1 MIKKFI
7 SKNGQSDPA
16 TSQLNSESI
25 EPLKDAEAHQ
35 LNMDRSAKMIVAIV
49 VILASAFFIYVKF
62 AGWHATKL
70 EATVKKE
77 KEIWQNKTEQMRKE
91 IATLKQELAVVKG
104 QNVPPDKLAEVFG
117 EEQPALREA
126 TQQLEGK
133 IPAGEKQ
140 PSFAEI
146 ENRIMAF
153 FSYMDNQ
160 EYVQSYKFN
169 EGTYG
174 QYQIA
179 LNKLS
184 SKPPIVTG
192 ETSSLYNIVRNVAHF
207 YRVMGK
213 KRVLLIKQLLQ
224 NESEVI
230 ESVMRTFYLW
240 FTLDDKGQSSVRGR
254 PSMRNM
260 YDYCGFFLNTL
271 GGRSY
276 LLRRDPKVR
285 TLTTYYCFLTID
297 KANDDELN
305 SRGIDI
311 RPYIESS
318 FMEIENQTGLVHQ
331 KEYLATLR
339 NLRLKYHTN

>member
-1 MIKKFI
+1 L
-7 SKNGQSDPA
+7 NGQGDPD
-16 TSQLNSESI
+16 TSQLNSESVA
-25 EPLKDAEAHQ
+25 PLKDAEAYQ
-35 LNMDRSAKMIVAIV
+35 LNMDRSAKIIVAIV
-49 VILASAFFIYVKF
+49 VILASAFFLYIKF

-77 KEIWQNKTEQMRKE
+77 KEIWRNKTEQMRKE

-117 EEQPALREA
+117 EEQPAIGKA
-126 TQQLEGK
+126 TQQLEGT
-133 IPAGEKQ
+133 IPDGDKQ
-140 PSFAEI
+140 SSFAEI
-146 ENRIMAF
+146 ENRIEAF
-153 FSYMDNQ
+153 FSYIDNQ
-160 EYVQSYKFN
+160 EYVQSFKFN

-207 YRVMGK
+207 YRVIGK

-230 ESVMRTFYLW
+230 ESVMQTFYLW
-240 FTLDDKGQSSVRGR
+240 FTLDDKGQASMQGR
-254 PSMRNM
+254 PSMRSM

-285 TLTTYYCFLTID
+285 TLTTYYCVLILD
-297 KANDDELN
+297 KTNDDELN

-331 KEYLATLR
+331 KEYLAALN